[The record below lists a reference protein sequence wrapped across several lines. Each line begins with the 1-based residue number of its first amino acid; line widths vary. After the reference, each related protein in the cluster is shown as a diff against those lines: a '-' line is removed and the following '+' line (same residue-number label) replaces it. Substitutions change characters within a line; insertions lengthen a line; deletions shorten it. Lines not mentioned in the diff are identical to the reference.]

1 MEMFSFKKI
10 IVWQKSLDYAIRV
23 SDFTDEVRKKGK
35 YYRMLNQLDDSSFS
49 VKSNIAEGNGR
60 YSKKDNSRFLFI
72 ARGSLYESVSQLNY
86 FNRKGYLSNLELESF
101 EKDAQEAA
109 RLLSGLINSYKE

>member
-1 MEMFSFKKI
+1 MFSFKKL
-10 IVWQKSLDYAIRV
+10 IVWQKALEYAIKV
-23 SDFTDEVRKKGK
+23 SDFTDEARKKGR
-35 YYRMLNQLDDSSFS
+35 YFRMFNQLDDSSFS

-60 YSKKDNSRFLFI
+60 YSKKDNTRFLFI

-86 FNRKGYLSNLELESF
+86 FNRKGYLNNKELESF
-101 EKDAQEAA
+101 EQDAEEIA